1 MGDLMKQRVVE
12 LAEFGKAENMRLIE
26 ADIPSP
32 GPGQIV
38 VKNNAIGLNYLDTYF
53 RSGLYPWPNQEKI
66 KIPGS
71 EGVGF
76 VHAVGSN
83 VVELKEGDKVSYVT
97 PVGAYAEYALIN
109 AVHAVQIKVDVN
121 DFDVVACTL
130 KGLTAHYLLHLT
142 FDLKSGMTALVHA
155 AAGGVGQLMG
165 QWGSEIGAT
174 MIGTVGGPEKAEAA
188 KKAGYH
194 HVIDYNDKDFV
205 SEVMKIT
212 NNQKCDVVYDSV
224 AKSVFPGS
232 MDCLKPR
239 GLWALFGQASGPI
252 VDFNLGLLSA
262 KGSLFVTRP
271 TLFSYIANRDEYN
284 KASLELYSRVAD
296 GRLKVAIHD
305 KMPIENIVE
314 AHNLLEGRKTKGAI
328 VITL

>member
-1 MGDLMKQRVVE
+1 MKQRVVE
-12 LAEFGKAENMRLIE
+12 LTEFGKAEKMKLIE
-26 ADIPSP
+26 ASIPSP

-76 VHAVGSN
+76 VHSVGSD

-109 AVHAVQIKVDVN
+109 AVHAVEIKVKVN

-130 KGLTAHYLLHLT
+130 KGLTTHYLLHLT
-142 FDLKSGMTALVHA
+142 FNLKSGMTALVHA

-174 MIGTVGGPEKAEAA
+174 MIGTVGGPGKAEAA
-188 KKAGYH
+188 KKAG
-194 HVIDYNDKDFV
+194 I
-205 SEVMKIT
+205 IT
-212 NNQKCDVVYDSV
+212 
-224 AKSVFPGS
+224 
-232 MDCLKPR
+232 
-239 GLWALFGQASGPI
+239 
-252 VDFNLGLLSA
+252 
-262 KGSLFVTRP
+262 
-271 TLFSYIANRDEYN
+271 
-284 KASLELYSRVAD
+284 
-296 GRLKVAIHD
+296 
-305 KMPIENIVE
+305 
-314 AHNLLEGRKTKGAI
+314 
-328 VITL
+328 

>member
-1 MGDLMKQRVVE
+1 MKQRVVE
-12 LAEFGKAENMRLIE
+12 LTEFGKAENMILVE

-32 GPGQIV
+32 ASGQIV

-53 RSGLYPWPNQEKI
+53 RSGLYPWPNEEKI
-66 KIPGS
+66 KVLGS

-76 VHAVGSN
+76 VHSVGKD
-83 VVELKEGDKVSYVT
+83 VKEFKEGDKVSYVT
-97 PVGAYAEYALIN
+97 PVGAYAEYALIK
-109 AVHAVQIKVDVN
+109 AAHAVQIKIKVN
-121 DFDVVACTL
+121 DFNVVASTL
-130 KGLTAHYLLHLT
+130 KGLTTHYLLHLT
-142 FDLKSGMTALVHA
+142 FNLKPGMTALVHA

-174 MIGTVGGPEKAEAA
+174 MIGTVGGPEKAIAA
-188 KKAGYH
+188 KNAGYH

-205 SEVMKIT
+205 AEVMKIT

-232 MDCLKPR
+232 LDCLKPR

-284 KASLELYSRVAD
+284 NASFELYSRVAD
-296 GRLKVAIHD
+296 GRLKIAIHD
-305 KMPIENIVE
+305 KMPLEKIVD
-314 AHNLLEGRKTKGAI
+314 AHNLLEGRKTKGAL

>member
-1 MGDLMKQRVVE
+1 MKQRVVE
-12 LAEFGKAENMRLIE
+12 LTELGKAENMRIIE

-32 GPGQIV
+32 GQGQV
-38 VKNNAIGLNYLDTYF
+38 VIKNNVIGLNYLDTYF
-53 RSGLYPWPNQEKI
+53 RSGQYPWPNQEKI

-76 VHAVGSN
+76 VHSIGQGVTDF
-83 VVELKEGDKVSYVT
+83 KEGDKVSYVT
-97 PVGAYAEYALIN
+97 PVGAYAEYALIS
-109 AVHAVQIKVDVN
+109 AAHAVQIKVEVN
-121 DFDVVACTL
+121 DTDVVASTL

-142 FDLKSGMTALVHA
+142 FNLQSGMTALVHA

-174 MIGTVGGPEKAEAA
+174 MIGTVGGPDKAIAA
-188 KKAGYH
+188 KNAGYH

-205 SEVMKIT
+205 SEVMNIT
-212 NNQKCDVVYDSV
+212 DNKKCDVVYDSV

-239 GLWALFGQASGPI
+239 GMWALFGQASGPI
-252 VDFNLGLLSA
+252 VDFNLALLSA
-262 KGSLFVTRP
+262 KGSLYVTRP

-284 KASLELYSRVAD
+284 TASFELYSRVAD

-305 KMPIENIVE
+305 QMPLEKIVE

>member
-1 MGDLMKQRVVE
+1 MKQRVVE
-12 LAEFGKAENMRLIE
+12 LTEFGKAENMRLVE

-32 GPGQIV
+32 ASGQIV

-53 RSGLYPWPNQEKI
+53 RSGLYPWPNEEKI
-66 KIPGS
+66 KVLGS

-76 VHAVGSN
+76 VHSVGKD
-83 VVELKEGDKVSYVT
+83 VKDFKEGDKVSYVT

-109 AVHAVQIKVDVN
+109 AAHAVQIKIKVN
-121 DFDVVACTL
+121 DFDVVASTL
-130 KGLTAHYLLHLT
+130 KGLTTHYLLHLT
-142 FDLKSGMTALVHA
+142 FNLKPGMTALVHA

-174 MIGTVGGPEKAEAA
+174 MIGTVGGPEKAIAA
-188 KKAGYH
+188 KNAGYH

-205 SEVMKIT
+205 AEVMKTT

-232 MDCLKPR
+232 LDCLKPR

-271 TLFSYIANRDEYN
+271 TLFSYIANRSEYN
-284 KASLELYSRVAD
+284 NASFELYSRVAD

-305 KMPIENIVE
+305 KMPLEKIVN
-314 AHNLLEGRKTKGAI
+314 AHNLLEGRKTKGAL

>member
-1 MGDLMKQRVVE
+1 
-12 LAEFGKAENMRLIE
+12 
-26 ADIPSP
+26 
-32 GPGQIV
+32 
-38 VKNNAIGLNYLDTYF
+38 
-53 RSGLYPWPNQEKI
+53 
-66 KIPGS
+66 
-71 EGVGF
+71 
-76 VHAVGSN
+76 
-83 VVELKEGDKVSYVT
+83 
-97 PVGAYAEYALIN
+97 
-109 AVHAVQIKVDVN
+109 
-121 DFDVVACTL
+121 
-130 KGLTAHYLLHLT
+130 
-142 FDLKSGMTALVHA
+142 MTALVHA
-155 AAGGVGQLMG
+155 AAGGVGQLLG

>member
-1 MGDLMKQRVVE
+1 MKQRVVE
-12 LAEFGKAENMRLIE
+12 LIEFGKAENMRLVE

-32 GPGQIV
+32 ASGQIV

-53 RSGLYPWPNQEKI
+53 RSGLYPLPNEEKI
-66 KIPGS
+66 KVLGS

-76 VHAVGSN
+76 VHSVGKD
-83 VVELKEGDKVSYVT
+83 VKDFKEGDKVSYVT

-109 AVHAVQIKVDVN
+109 AAHAVQIKIKVN
-121 DFDVVACTL
+121 DFDVVASTL
-130 KGLTAHYLLHLT
+130 KGLTTHYLLHLT
-142 FDLKSGMTALVHA
+142 FNLKPGMTALVHA

-174 MIGTVGGPEKAEAA
+174 MIGTVGGSEKVTAA
-188 KKAGYH
+188 KNAGYH

-205 SEVMKIT
+205 AEVMQIT
-212 NNQKCDVVYDSV
+212 NNKKCDVVYDSV

-232 MDCLKPR
+232 LDCLKPR

-252 VDFNLGLLSA
+252 IDFNLGLLSA
-262 KGSLFVTRP
+262 KGSLYVTRP

-284 KASLELYSRVAD
+284 NASFELYSHVAD

-305 KMPIENIVE
+305 KMPLEKIVD
-314 AHNLLEGRKTKGAI
+314 AHNLLEGRKTKGAL

>member
-1 MGDLMKQRVVE
+1 MKQRVIE
-12 LAEFGKAENMRLIE
+12 LTDFGVAENMRLVE

-38 VKNNAIGLNYLDTYF
+38 VKNIAIGLNYLDTYF

-71 EGVGF
+71 EGVGH
-76 VHAVGSN
+76 VHSVGQN
-83 VVELKEGDKVSYVT
+83 VNFLKEGDKVSYVT

-109 AVHAVQIKVDVN
+109 AAHAVELKVEVN
-121 DFDVVACTL
+121 DHDVVASTL
-130 KGLTAHYLLHLT
+130 KGLTTHYLLHLT
-142 FDLKSGMTALVHA
+142 FKLEKGMTALVHA

-205 SEVMKIT
+205 SEVMTIT
-212 NNQKCDVVYDSV
+212 NN
-224 AKSVFPGS
+224 
-232 MDCLKPR
+232 
-239 GLWALFGQASGPI
+239 QASGPI
-252 VDFNLGLLSA
+252 VDFNLALLSA

-271 TLFSYIANRDEYN
+271 TLFTYIANRDEYN
-284 KASLELYSRVAD
+284 DASYQLYSRIAD
-296 GRLKVAIHD
+296 GRLNVAIHD
-305 KMPIENIVE
+305 KMPLEKIVD
-314 AHNLLEGRKTKGAI
+314 AHNLLEGRKTKGGI

>member
-1 MGDLMKQRVVE
+1 MKQRVVE

-66 KIPGS
+66 KILGS

-76 VHAVGSN
+76 IHSVGSD
-83 VVELKEGDKVSYVT
+83 VSELKEGDKVSYVT

-109 AVHAVQIKVDVN
+109 SAHAVQIKVDVN
-121 DFDVVACTL
+121 DYDVVASTL

-142 FDLKSGMTALVHA
+142 FDLKIGMTALVHA

-174 MIGTVGGPEKAEAA
+174 MIGTVGGPGKAEAA

-205 SEVMKIT
+205 TEVMRIT
-212 NNQKCDVVYDSV
+212 DNKKCDVVYDSV

-284 KASLELYSRVAD
+284 AASFELYSRVAD

>member
-1 MGDLMKQRVVE
+1 MTQRVIE
-12 LAEFGKAENMRLIE
+12 LIDFGAAENMKLRE
-26 ADIPSP
+26 ADIPTP

-53 RSGLYPWPNQEKI
+53 RTGLYPWPNQEKI
-66 KIPGS
+66 KVPGP
-71 EGVGF
+71 EGVGN
-76 VHAVGSN
+76 VHSVGADVN
-83 VVELKEGDKVSYVT
+83 FLKEGDKVSYVT

-109 AVHAVQIKVDVN
+109 AAHAGEIKVDV
-121 DFDVVACTL
+121 DDHDVVASTL
-130 KGLTAHYLLHLT
+130 KGLTTHYLLHLT
-142 FDLKSGMTALVHA
+142 FKLESGMTALVHA

-174 MIGTVGGPEKAEAA
+174 MIGTAGGPEKVEAA
-188 KKAGYH
+188 KKAGYQ
-194 HVIDYNDKDFV
+194 HVIDYNSQDFV
-205 SEVMKIT
+205 AEVMSIT

-232 MDCLKPR
+232 LDCLKPR

-252 VDFNLGLLSA
+252 SDFNLAMLSA
-262 KGSLFVTRP
+262 KGSLFATRP
-271 TLFSYIANRDEYN
+271 TLFTYIANRDEYN
-284 KASLELYSRVAD
+284 DASYQLYSRIAD

-305 KMPIENIVE
+305 KMPLEKIVD
-314 AHNLLEGRKTKGAI
+314 AHNLLEGRKTKGGI

>member
-1 MGDLMKQRVVE
+1 MKQRVIE
-12 LAEFGKAENMRLIE
+12 LTDFGVAENMRPVE
-26 ADIPSP
+26 TDIPSP

-38 VKNNAIGLNYLDTYF
+38 VKNIAIGLNYLDTYF

-71 EGVGF
+71 EGIGHIHSVGQDVNF
-76 VHAVGSN
+76 
-83 VVELKEGDKVSYVT
+83 LKEGDKVSYVT

-109 AVHAVQIKVDVN
+109 AAHAVELKVDVN
-121 DFDVVACTL
+121 DHDVVASTL
-130 KGLTAHYLLHLT
+130 KGLTTHYLLHLT
-142 FDLKSGMTALVHA
+142 FKLESGMTALVHA

-165 QWGSEIGAT
+165 QWGREIGAT

-205 SEVMKIT
+205 AEVMSIT
-212 NNQKCDVVYDSV
+212 DNKKCDVVYDSV

-252 VDFNLGLLSA
+252 VDFNLALLSA

-271 TLFSYIANRDEYN
+271 TLFTYIANREEYN
-284 KASLELYSRVAD
+284 DASYQLYSRIAD

-305 KMPIENIVE
+305 KMPLEKIVE
-314 AHNLLEGRKTKGAI
+314 AHNLLEGRKTKGGI

>member
-1 MGDLMKQRVVE
+1 MTQRVIE
-12 LAEFGKAENMRLIE
+12 LTDFGAAENMKLVE
-26 ADIPSP
+26 ADIPTP

-53 RSGLYPWPNQEKI
+53 RTGLYPWPNQEKI
-66 KIPGS
+66 KVPGS
-71 EGVGF
+71 EGVGH
-76 VHAVGSN
+76 VHSVGSDVN
-83 VVELKEGDKVSYVT
+83 FLKEGDKVSYVT

-109 AVHAVQIKVDVN
+109 AAHAVEIKVDV
-121 DFDVVACTL
+121 DDHDVVASTL
-130 KGLTAHYLLHLT
+130 KGLTTHYLLHLT
-142 FDLKSGMTALVHA
+142 FKLESGMTALVHA

-174 MIGTVGGPEKAEAA
+174 MIGTAGGPEKVEAA
-188 KKAGYH
+188 KKAGYQ
-194 HVIDYNDKDFV
+194 HVIDYNSQDFV
-205 SEVMKIT
+205 AEVMSIT

-232 MDCLKPR
+232 LDCLKPR

-252 VDFNLGLLSA
+252 TDFNLAMLSA
-262 KGSLFVTRP
+262 KGSLFATRP
-271 TLFSYIANRDEYN
+271 TLFTYIANRDEYN
-284 KASLELYSRVAD
+284 DASYQLYSRIAD

-305 KMPIENIVE
+305 RIPLEKIVD
-314 AHNLLEGRKTKGAI
+314 AHNLLEGRKTKGGI

>member
-1 MGDLMKQRVVE
+1 MKQRVVE
-12 LAEFGKAENMRLIE
+12 LTEFGKAENMRLVE
-26 ADIPSP
+26 AKIPSP
-32 GPGQIV
+32 ASGQIV

-53 RSGLYPWPNQEKI
+53 RSGLYPWPNEEKI
-66 KIPGS
+66 KVLGS

-76 VHAVGSN
+76 VHSVGKD
-83 VVELKEGDKVSYVT
+83 VKDFKEGDKVSYVT

-109 AVHAVQIKVDVN
+109 AAHAAQIKIKVN
-121 DFDVVACTL
+121 DFDVVASTL
-130 KGLTAHYLLHLT
+130 KGLTTHYLLHLT
-142 FDLKSGMTALVHA
+142 FNLKPGMTALVHA

-174 MIGTVGGPEKAEAA
+174 MIGTVGGPEKAIAA
-188 KKAGYH
+188 KNAGYH

-205 SEVMKIT
+205 AEVMKTT

-232 MDCLKPR
+232 LDCLKPR

-284 KASLELYSRVAD
+284 NASFELYSRVAD

-305 KMPIENIVE
+305 KMPLEKIVD
-314 AHNLLEGRKTKGAI
+314 AHNLLEGRKTKGAL

>member
-1 MGDLMKQRVVE
+1 MKQRVVE
-12 LAEFGKAENMRLIE
+12 LTEFGKAENMRLVE
-26 ADIPSP
+26 AKIPSP
-32 GPGQIV
+32 ASGQIV

-53 RSGLYPWPNQEKI
+53 RSGLYPWPNEEKI
-66 KIPGS
+66 KVLGS

-76 VHAVGSN
+76 VHSVGKD
-83 VVELKEGDKVSYVT
+83 VKDFKEGDKVSYVT

-109 AVHAVQIKVDVN
+109 AAHAAQIKIKVN
-121 DFDVVACTL
+121 DFDVVASTL
-130 KGLTAHYLLHLT
+130 KGLTTHYLLHLT
-142 FDLKSGMTALVHA
+142 FNLKPGMTALVHA

-174 MIGTVGGPEKAEAA
+174 MIGTVGGPEKAIAA
-188 KKAGYH
+188 KNAGYH

-205 SEVMKIT
+205 AEVIKTT

-232 MDCLKPR
+232 LDCLKPR

-284 KASLELYSRVAD
+284 NASFELYSRVAD

-305 KMPIENIVE
+305 KMPLEKIVD
-314 AHNLLEGRKTKGAI
+314 AHNLLEGRKTKGAL